1 MWTEFVQVFF
11 MFVGAIALAV
21 ISIIKVGGYS
31 VLTSTFREAGMPNET
46 QYQSYKDGCD
56 PATTANCTS
65 CSEITPYYMN
75 LFRPAS
81 DGEVPWP
88 GLIGMTVSGVWYWCT
103 DQVIVQRGLSAKNLS
118 HAKAGCIFASFM
130 KIAPLFLLV
139 LPGMAARML
148 WPNQIGCSNPEYC
161 KEVCGSPS
169 GCTNLAYPYLVIRLM
184 PVGATGLMVSVIVA
198 ALMSSLT
205 SIFNSAST
213 IFIIDIYKRFRRSAT
228 EMEQIVVGRVF
239 VVFLVVVSVAWVP
252 IIESSQNSE
261 LFQYIQSVTSF
272 LSPPVCAVYVLALFW
287 GRTNEQGAF
296 WSLVVG
302 LVIGL
307 VRMILEFA
315 IPAPACSST
324 EPDPRPFITKL
335 HYLHFGIVLF
345 AISAAVA
352 IVVSLLTKR
361 PEEKNL
367 YRLTYSTIHSE
378 EVREDIDG
386 DGDDDNATLN
396 AKTWIWILCCA
407 KPEEPAAAENG
418 NAVHSYNIEKEIDP
432 EELARIHAQSAKD
445 DPKWDW
451 AVNLGG
457 VLIIFIASFLWG
469 YFA

>member
-21 ISIIKVGGYS
+21 ISFLKVGGYTALS
-31 VLTSTFREAGMPNET
+31 TTFREAGLPNET
-46 QYQSYKDGCD
+46 YYQSYKDGCN
-56 PATTANCTS
+56 ASVSSNCTS
-65 CSEITPYYMN
+65 CSEITPYYFN

-81 DGEVPWP
+81 DSEIPWP

-103 DQVIVQRGLSAKNLS
+103 DQVIVQRGLSAKNLT

-148 WPNQIGCSNPEYC
+148 WPSKSLSHFFSLVNIFCCFPKKTDQIGCSNPEYC
-161 KEVCGSPS
+161 KKLCGSPS

-213 IFIIDIYKRFRRSAT
+213 IFIIDIYKRFRGAAS
-228 EMEQIVVGRVF
+228 EMEQIVAGRVF
-239 VVFLVVVSVAWVP
+239 VVVLVIVSVAWVP
-252 IIESSQNSE
+252 IIESSANSE

-272 LSPPVCAVYVLALFW
+272 LAPPVCAVYVLALFW

-296 WSLVVG
+296 WSLLVG
-302 LVIGL
+302 LLIGL

-315 IPAPACSST
+315 ISAPGCSST

-345 AISAAVA
+345 FISAAIA

-361 PEEKNL
+361 PEEKQ
-367 YRLTYSTIHSE
+367 
-378 EVREDIDG
+378 V
-386 DGDDDNATLN
+386 
-396 AKTWIWILCCA
+396 
-407 KPEEPAAAENG
+407 
-418 NAVHSYNIEKEIDP
+418 
-432 EELARIHAQSAKD
+432 
-445 DPKWDW
+445 
-451 AVNLGG
+451 
-457 VLIIFIASFLWG
+457 
-469 YFA
+469 